1 MLFFKYLF
9 RCFRDLER
17 DIKHLEGVI
26 SKDYGPEEEFASLS
40 GQCFEYTDQ
49 EYTYKMCA
57 FDYCSQRPNSQ
68 GKEVSYLIKLR
79 RQNFLSFG
87 MKPYIIL
94 IDLTLI
100 CRRRRDT
107 TW

>member
-1 MLFFKYLF
+1 MF

-68 GKEVSYLIKLR
+68 GKQVSYLIKLR
-79 RQNFLSFG
+79 LKFSN
-87 MKPYIIL
+87 IWNE
-94 IDLTLI
+94 TLYHF
-100 CRRRRDT
+100 D
-107 TW
+107 

>member
-1 MLFFKYLF
+1 MGFYIVYGVGSNNINYIMLF

-68 GKEVSYLIKLR
+68 GKQVLSYK
-79 RQNFLSFG
+79 
-87 MKPYIIL
+87 
-94 IDLTLI
+94 
-100 CRRRRDT
+100 T
-107 TW
+107 TVK

>member
-68 GKEVSYLIKLR
+68 GKQVLSYKTTATGFKFSIVW
-79 RQNFLSFG
+79 NE
-87 MKPYIIL
+87 
-94 IDLTLI
+94 TLYHF
-100 CRRRRDT
+100 D
-107 TW
+107 